1 MHSVFIIY
9 IDEKKTQPK
18 IVYWL
23 CFQKIIF
30 ETSNFNSIELQY
42 LHVKETKLNPHE
54 NFCYHMM

>member
-1 MHSVFIIY
+1 MRSVFIIY

-30 ETSNFNSIELQY
+30 ETSHFNSIELQY
-42 LHVKETKLNPHE
+42 LHVKQTKLNPH
-54 NFCYHMM
+54 